1 MQNVKCKFETYYL
14 KNNEQ
19 KRWNYLTMFDFGSAV
34 PKETLVSKLL
44 AHFSIFLTL
53 CSTFFSFFTLNRFF
67 SYETLLRAF
76 LKNSFN
82 FFRFKFT
89 ISI

>member
-53 CSTFFSFFTLNRFF
+53 CSTFSAFSHLT
-67 SYETLLRAF
+67 AF
-76 LKNSFN
+76 LAMKPFQEL
-82 FFRFKFT
+82 F
-89 ISI
+89 